1 MLTDV
6 QASTKAVPPAAKP
19 TPAEPAEEVEFAH
32 VETCGDMLWLEN
44 AFFWSSLIGALEPN
58 FVGTEASTA
67 EAVDLSMQSAP
78 PAPKDLMGSLLGVQG
93 VHSLA
98 KAVCRTQLL
107 LLLAAPWLWRL
118 GPAKDLHPNSTV
130 ASDAYAEG
138 SAKSRAKG
146 SGKRGRVL

>member
-44 AFFWSSLIGALEPN
+44 VFFFVFSDWSMFIRTIF

-93 VHSLA
+93 VHS
-98 KAVCRTQLL
+98 
-107 LLLAAPWLWRL
+107 
-118 GPAKDLHPNSTV
+118 
-130 ASDAYAEG
+130 
-138 SAKSRAKG
+138 
-146 SGKRGRVL
+146 